1 MTETIHPSGL
11 TAEKIAELRAI
22 AEKVAEQSYS
32 PYSKFRVGAAVLLDD
47 GQIFAGPNV
56 ENASYRLTICAENT
70 AIAKAI
76 SEVGPGIRLRAVAVA
91 NLNGANSMPCGACR
105 QILYEFGGVDTW
117 VFGPGEDGP
126 VDIQLGELLP
136 HGFRLERE

>member
-1 MTETIHPSGL
+1 MTETTHPSGL
-11 TAEKIAELRAI
+11 TAEKIAELREI
-22 AEKVAEQSYS
+22 AAKAAEQSYS
-32 PYSKFRVGAAVLLDD
+32 PYSKFRVGAAVLLED

-70 AIAKAI
+70 AIAKAV

-126 VDIQLGELLP
+126 VEIQLGELLP